1 MDDLTDLDFDEVIGN
16 QQDNQDNSNDFNL
29 DSLLHDP
36 NLLPF

>member
-1 MDDLTDLDFDEVIGN
+1 MDNLSDLDFDEVIGN
-16 QQDNQDNSNDFNL
+16 QQDNQDDLNHFNL